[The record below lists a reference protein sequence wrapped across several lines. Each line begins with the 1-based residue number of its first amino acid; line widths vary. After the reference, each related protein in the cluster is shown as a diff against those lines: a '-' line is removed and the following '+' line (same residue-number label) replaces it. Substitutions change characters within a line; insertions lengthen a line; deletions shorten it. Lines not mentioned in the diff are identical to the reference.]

1 MAAEPISS
9 EKKNVEIKK
18 QDWFYNAKKEI
29 ENIHFSKPHLQI
41 YLWMEHTSIIGLF
54 LLAVQLT

>member
-1 MAAEPISS
+1 MASEPISS

-29 ENIHFSKPHLQI
+29 ENIHFSKPSFAKYI
-41 YLWMEHTSIIGLF
+41 YGWNIQ
-54 LLAVQLT
+54 V